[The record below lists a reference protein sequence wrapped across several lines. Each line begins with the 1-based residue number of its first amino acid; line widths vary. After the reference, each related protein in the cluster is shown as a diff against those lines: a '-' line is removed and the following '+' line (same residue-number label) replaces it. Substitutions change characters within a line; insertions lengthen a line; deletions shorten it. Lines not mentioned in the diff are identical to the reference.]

1 MALPTAPV
9 AAGSLVGSFALA
21 NHLGRRDLAVG
32 TMLGPL
38 AWCAVRWNADH
49 GRGTAGALTGTYLG
63 MFGVSH
69 AIAKQ
74 LGAWPSVL
82 AVSAATGVAAHLAAD
97 RR

>member
-9 AAGSLVGSFALA
+9 AAGSLVGSVAIA
-21 NHLGRRDLAVG
+21 NHLGRRAAAVG

-38 AWCAVRWNADH
+38 AWCAARWRSEH
-49 GRGTAGALTGTYLG
+49 GGATAGALTGTYLG

-69 AIAKQ
+69 PLASKT
-74 LGAWPSVL
+74 GAWPSVL
-82 AVSAATGVAAHLAAD
+82 AVSAATGLAAHLAAD